1 MPDRLAGKTVIVTG
15 AGNGV
20 GQAVA
25 VRFAQSAARVLLVGA
40 DDAQLE
46 QTLATIR
53 EDDGEATAFACDATT
68 MLGAKNVVAAAVDA
82 YDRVDVLVNA
92 EREVI
97 GGAALETGPER
108 LTEAFDA
115 NVRSAFQITQVAAK
129 RMIAQAE
136 EDGEPGRG
144 GSVVNLTSIAAR
156 RTLPELMHYSVACAA
171 LDQLTRS
178 MAVALAPHRIR
189 VNAVALGAVMTAS
202 LREALR
208 ERAELREELT
218 RVTPLGR
225 IADVTEAAEAAL
237 FLASDAASFVTG
249 QILTVDGGRANLDPL
264 ATPAL

>member
-1 MPDRLAGKTVIVTG
+1 MPDALAGKTAIVTG

-25 VRFAQSAARVLLVGA
+25 VRFARSGARVLVVGE
-40 DDAQLE
+40 DDALLA
-46 QTLATIR
+46 QTLDAIA
-53 EDDGEATAFACDATT
+53 EDEGEASLFACDATT

-82 YDRVDVLVNA
+82 YERVDVLVNA
-92 EREVI
+92 ERQVI
-97 GGAALETGPER
+97 GGAALESGPEQ

-115 NVRSAFQITQVAAK
+115 NVRSTFQLSQVAAK
-129 RMIAQAE
+129 RMIAQADA
-136 EDGEPGRG
+136 DGDGGRG
-144 GSVVNLTSIAAR
+144 GAVVNLTSIAAR

-178 MAVALAPHRIR
+178 MAVALAPQKVR

-225 IADVTEAAEAAL
+225 IADVAEAAEAAL
-237 FLASDAASFVTG
+237 FLASDAASFITG